1 MLTNLT
7 CMHTVEKTNVGF
19 PNTCTLCTVSTVL
32 SNVMYTVKHNYQLPD
47 PLALSGMT

>member
-19 PNTCTLCTVSTVL
+19 PNTCTLSTVL

-47 PLALSGMT
+47 PLAQSGMT